1 MTFVF
6 FDTSL
11 QNSRMRLFS
20 IALLSLMLTVA
31 GCARDDDDKPPRE
44 PGGGSDAGST
54 SGTLRIFS
62 IEGPVTVAAVG
73 ERTESAPALGD
84 TWHLSLPPRE
94 FSSSAS
100 GQGAS
105 STASFKLERTG
116 NQVKITAGTQ
126 AASPERSAPATAAVA
141 FHPSICF
148 DGGQGGRVRV
158 TFDCNG
164 TVSQDGTGL
173 SHITVLRHGQQ
184 HCFTTADE
192 SGTRGW
198 ESAGGK
204 VVEAEGNCLRDIEIS
219 LAAAA
224 DEANA
229 GSGNAQAVIT
239 LNIERL

>member
-1 MTFVF
+1 VTFVF
-6 FDTSL
+6 FGVSL
-11 QNSRMRLFS
+11 QNSRMRLLSF
-20 IALLSLMLTVA
+20 ALLSLMLAAA
-31 GCARDDDDKPPRE
+31 GCTREDEDKPPQE

-54 SGTLRIFS
+54 SGTLRLFS

-73 ERTESAPALGD
+73 DRTVSAPPLGD
-84 TWHLSLPPRE
+84 AWHLSLPPRE
-94 FSSSAS
+94 FSASAIA
-100 GQGAS
+100 QGAS
-105 STASFKLERTG
+105 GTASFKLERTG
-116 NQVKITAGTQ
+116 NQVKITASTQ

-158 TFDCNG
+158 TFDCTG
-164 TVSQDGTGL
+164 TVSQDGTSL
-173 SHITVLRHGQQ
+173 AHITVLRHGQQ

-198 ESAGGK
+198 ESADGM
-204 VVEAEGNCLRDIEIS
+204 VAEAEGNCLRDIEIS
-219 LAAAA
+219 LAAVA